1 MSKTAI
7 LDLGLNNI
15 KSVFNLSN
23 KFSETYVFSKLN
35 EFKTNTDM
43 LILPGN
49 GNFGKGMEILNDRN
63 LINFIKD
70 RSKEIKIVGI
80 CLGMQLLFDESEE
93 LDGVKGLS
101 IIPGKVIKINKNND
115 YNNPL
120 LGWYDVKFSNKKK
133 YEILEGSYFFNNSFI
148 VDPIDRKIIQ
158 GNLDNLPVFIVKKKI
173 YGIQFHPE
181 LSRNIGSFFFE
192 NIYQQNHV

>member
-1 MSKTAI
+1 MIKTAI

-63 LINFIKD
+63 LINFIKE
-70 RSKEIKIVGI
+70 RSTEIKIVGI

-93 LDGVKGLS
+93 VDGVKGLS
-101 IIPGKVIKINKNND
+101 IIPGKVIKINKNNN

-133 YEILEGSYFFNNSFI
+133 YEILEGSYFFNNNFI
-148 VDPIDRKIIQ
+148 VDPTDRKIIQ
-158 GNLDNLPVFIVKKKI
+158 GNLDNSPVFIVKKKI

-181 LSRNIGSFFFE
+181 LSRNIGSFFFK
-192 NIYQQNHV
+192 NICQQDLI